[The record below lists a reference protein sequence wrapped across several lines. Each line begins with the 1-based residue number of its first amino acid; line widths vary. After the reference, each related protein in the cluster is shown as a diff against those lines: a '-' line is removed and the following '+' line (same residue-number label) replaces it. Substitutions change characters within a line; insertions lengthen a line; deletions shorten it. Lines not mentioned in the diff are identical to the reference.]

1 LQADIQ
7 LLQYPFA
14 FTFPADVSANDVAL
28 YDKAIGI
35 GGPMM
40 TRGAFAGA
48 RNGSSFPPQLS
59 C

>member
-1 LQADIQ
+1 
-7 LLQYPFA
+7 LLQYPFD